1 MTQSTAIVGGGI
13 LGMTLALRLAQA
25 GQRVTLFEAGSHLG
39 GLADAWQLGDVTWD
53 RHYHVTLLSDIHWRR
68 VLAELKLEQDMQWV
82 ETKTGF
88 FTDGQLTSMSN
99 TLEFLKFPPLG
110 LLDKLRL
117 GGTIFYASKLRDG
130 KRLESIP
137 VATWLR
143 KLSGKRAFEKIW
155 LPLLRAKLG
164 ENYIHTSA
172 AFIWATIARMYAARK
187 TGLKKEMFG
196 YLPGGYARILE
207 HFETLLHAA
216 GVDVRTN
223 HALERVESH
232 PNISRHA
239 LASGSIDGEPDAS
252 ACRLMSSSN
261 NGVQLSF
268 RDRPAETFDRVV
280 LTTPAPIISKA
291 CPDLT
296 DDEHRR
302 FNGLR
307 YQGIVCASLLLK
319 KPLAKY
325 YVTNITDDWVPFTAV
340 IEMTTLVD
348 PAEFGGRTLAYLPKY
363 VSPDDPLFEVSDEDL
378 RTSFTAALKRMYP
391 HFEESDVEAFR
402 VSRVRHVVSLS
413 TLNYSDNLP
422 PMKTSLPGVFAVNS
436 AHIVNGT
443 LNVNETVKLAEDAV
457 RLCLYPEGITSHSP
471 GLPAHAGYPGSMKEC
486 PVYPE
491 RVASFE
497 KYQ

>member
-1 MTQSTAIVGGGI
+1 MTPSNTAIVGGGI

-25 GQRVTLFEAGSHLG
+25 GQRVTLFEAGPHIG

-53 RHYHVTLLSDIHWRR
+53 RHYHVTLLSDMHWRR
-68 VLAELKLEQDMQWV
+68 VLAELHLEQDMQWV

-99 TLEFLKFPPLG
+99 TLEFLRFPPLG

-137 VATWLR
+137 VASWLR
-143 KLSGKRAFEKIW
+143 KLSGQRAFEKIW

-164 ENYIHTSA
+164 ENYQHTSA
-172 AFIWATIARMYAARK
+172 AFIWATIARMYAARR

-207 HFETLLHAA
+207 HFETLLHAN
-216 GVDVRTN
+216 GVDVRVN
-223 HALERVESH
+223 HALERATSFN
-232 PNISRHA
+232 PN
-239 LASGSIDGEPDAS
+239 ASGVDAD
-252 ACRLMSSSN
+252 AANKTNDIAHAAGVGVKR
-261 NGVQLSF
+261 VQLTF
-268 RDRPAETFDRVV
+268 RDRPTETFDRVV
-280 LTTPAPIISKA
+280 LTTPAPVISRV

-296 DDEHRR
+296 EDEHRR
-302 FNGLR
+302 LNGLR

-325 YVTNITDDWVPFTAV
+325 YVTNITDAWVPFTAV

-348 PAEFGGRTLAYLPKY
+348 PAEFGGRSLIYLPKY
-363 VSPDDPLFEVSDEDL
+363 VSPDDPLFEVSDDEL
-378 RTSFTAALKRMYP
+378 RTQFIAALKRMYP
-391 HFEESDVEAFR
+391 DFSESDVEAFR
-402 VSRVRHVVSLS
+402 VSRVRHVVALT

-422 PMKTSLPGVFAVNS
+422 PMRTSLPGVFAINS

-457 RLCLYPEGITSHSP
+457 QLLNDDSRHRPCAGGSRALPLRAADAAESP
-471 GLPAHAGYPGSMKEC
+471 VLRSFSDKPVSLP
-486 PVYPE
+486 
-491 RVASFE
+491 
-497 KYQ
+497 

>member
-1 MTQSTAIVGGGI
+1 MSNQLKTAIVGGGI

-25 GQRVTLFEAGSHLG
+25 GQQVTLFEAGPHVG

-68 VLAELKLEQDMQWV
+68 VLAELHLEQDMKWV

-99 TLEFLKFPPLG
+99 TLEFLRFPPLG

-137 VATWLR
+137 VADWLR

-164 ENYIHTSA
+164 ENYQHTSA
-172 AFIWATIARMYAARK
+172 AFIWATIARMYAARR

-207 HFETLLHAA
+207 HFETLLHAN
-216 GVDVRTN
+216 GVDVRVN
-223 HALERVESH
+223 HALEGVTSFNGKPE
-232 PNISRHA
+232 
-239 LASGSIDGEPDAS
+239 AS
-252 ACRLMSSSN
+252 ASN
-261 NGVQLSF
+261 GHRPPTNAHAFGSPLNEVVQLTF

-280 LTTPAPIISKA
+280 LTTPAPVISRV
-291 CPDLT
+291 CPQLSE
-296 DDEHRR
+296 DEHRR
-302 FNGLR
+302 LNGLR

-319 KPLAKY
+319 KPLAKF
-325 YVTNITDDWVPFTAV
+325 YVTNITDSWVPFTAV

-348 PAEFGGRTLAYLPKY
+348 PAEFSGRSLVYLPKY
-363 VSPDDPLFEVSDEDL
+363 VAPDDPLFEVSDDDL
-378 RTSFTAALKRMYP
+378 RTQFIAALKNMYP
-391 HFEESDVEAFR
+391 DFCESDVEAFR
-402 VSRVRHVVSLS
+402 VSRVRHVVALT

-422 PMKTSLPGVFAVNS
+422 PMQTSLPGVFAVNS

-457 RLCLYPEGITSHSP
+457 RDLLLPESRTATVRERPATTTSSHFEQ
-471 GLPAHAGYPGSMKEC
+471 AA
-486 PVYPE
+486 PE
-491 RVASFE
+491 RSRYGDHS
-497 KYQ
+497 KSS

>member
-1 MTQSTAIVGGGI
+1 MSNQLNTAIVGGGI

-25 GQRVTLFEAGSHLG
+25 GQRVTLFEAGPHVG

-68 VLAELKLEQDMQWV
+68 VLAELHLEQDMQWV

-99 TLEFLKFPPLG
+99 TLEFLRFPPLG

-137 VATWLR
+137 VASWLR

-164 ENYIHTSA
+164 ENYQHTSA
-172 AFIWATIARMYAARK
+172 AFIWATIARMYAARR

-216 GVDVRTN
+216 GVDVRVN
-223 HALERVESH
+223 HALERVESCN
-232 PNISRHA
+232 PKRERGRALQDAASSEPFEASA
-239 LASGSIDGEPDAS
+239 LAHASGYMTD
-252 ACRLMSSSN
+252 
-261 NGVQLSF
+261 GVQLAF

-280 LTTPAPIISKA
+280 LTTPAPIISRV
-291 CPDLT
+291 CPQLSN
-296 DDEHRR
+296 DEHRR
-302 FNGLR
+302 LNGLK

-325 YVTNITDDWVPFTAV
+325 YVTNITDSWVPFTAV

-348 PAEFGGRTLAYLPKY
+348 PAEFGGRSLVYLPKY
-363 VSPDDPLFEVSDEDL
+363 VAPDDPLFEVSDDEL
-378 RTSFTAALKRMYP
+378 RTSFIAALKRMYP
-391 HFEESDVEAFR
+391 DFSESDVEAFR

-422 PMKTSLPGVFAVNS
+422 PMKTSLPGVFAINS

-457 RLCLYPEGITSHSP
+457 RDLL
-471 GLPAHAGYPGSMKEC
+471 LPNTGSGVRISDFAANDFPILQTVGGEI
-486 PVYPE
+486 
-491 RVASFE
+491 
-497 KYQ
+497 

>member
-1 MTQSTAIVGGGI
+1 MTQTKTAIVGGGI

-25 GQRVTLFEAGSHLG
+25 GQRVTLFEAGPHVG

-68 VLAELKLEQDMQWV
+68 VLAELHLEQDMQWV

-137 VATWLR
+137 VASWLR

-164 ENYIHTSA
+164 ENYRHTSA
-172 AFIWATIARMYAARK
+172 AFIWATIARMYAARR

-207 HFETLLHAA
+207 HFETLLHAN
-216 GVDVRTN
+216 GVDVRVN
-223 HALERVESH
+223 HALQRVEPFN
-232 PNISRHA
+232 PNANGVGASVNVANVTNESAHA
-239 LASGSIDGEPDAS
+239 VGVGVKQ
-252 ACRLMSSSN
+252 
-261 NGVQLSF
+261 VQLSF

-280 LTTPAPIISKA
+280 LTTPAPVISRV

-296 DDEHRR
+296 EDEHRR
-302 FNGLR
+302 LNGLR

-319 KPLAKY
+319 KPLAKF

-348 PAEFGGRTLAYLPKY
+348 PAEFGGRSLVYLPKY
-363 VSPDDPLFEVSDEDL
+363 VSPDDPLFEVSDDEL
-378 RTSFTAALKRMYP
+378 RASFIAALKKMYP
-391 HFEESDVEAFR
+391 DFSESDVEAFR
-402 VSRVRHVVSLS
+402 VSRVRHVVALT

-422 PMKTSLPGVFAVNS
+422 PMQTSLPGVFAINS

-457 RLCLYPEGITSHSP
+457 KELLLPNLAGLGTSTHKPEETQPLI
-471 GLPAHAGYPGSMKEC
+471 LAN
-486 PVYPE
+486 E
-491 RVASFE
+491 R
-497 KYQ
+497 

>member
-1 MTQSTAIVGGGI
+1 
-13 LGMTLALRLAQA
+13 MTLALRLAQA
-25 GQRVTLFEAGSHLG
+25 GQRVTLFEAGPHVG

-68 VLAELKLEQDMQWV
+68 VLAELHLEQDMKWV

-99 TLEFLKFPPLG
+99 TLEFLRFPPLG

-137 VATWLR
+137 VASWLR

-164 ENYIHTSA
+164 ENYQHTSA
-172 AFIWATIARMYAARK
+172 AFIWATIARMYAARR

-207 HFETLLHAA
+207 HFETLLHAN
-216 GVDVRTN
+216 GVDVRVN
-223 HALERVESH
+223 HALRRAGGVSPPVASDTVDAPRTGGLTPPARQPQVELCF
-232 PNISRHA
+232 A
-239 LASGSIDGEPDAS
+239 
-252 ACRLMSSSN
+252 
-261 NGVQLSF
+261 
-268 RDRPAETFDRVV
+268 DRPTEIFDRVV
-280 LTTPAPIISKA
+280 LTTPAPIISRV

-296 DDEHRR
+296 QDEHRR
-302 FNGLR
+302 LNGLR

-348 PAEFGGRTLAYLPKY
+348 PAEFGGRSLVYLPKY
-363 VSPDDPLFEVSDEDL
+363 VAPDDPLFEVSDEEL
-378 RTSFTAALKRMYP
+378 RTQFIAALCRMYP
-391 HFEESDVEAFR
+391 DFSESDVEAFR
-402 VSRVRHVVSLS
+402 VSRVRHVVALT

-422 PMKTSLPGVFAVNS
+422 PMKTSLPGVFAINS

-457 RLCLYPEGITSHSP
+457 KELLTDNRTATVRER
-471 GLPAHAGYPGSMKEC
+471 PASNAPQHLAQAAP
-486 PVYPE
+486 
-491 RVASFE
+491 
-497 KYQ
+497 